1 MAALKPIS
9 PIGGREPKLLTIGQV
24 LNLLR
29 GEFRDLTYSKLRFL
43 EDQGLVTPLRTD
55 SGYRKFSQNDV
66 ERLRQALQLQRDHFL
81 PLKVIKE
88 YFEDLDAGRQPNL
101 PGVPEAKPVRSRAKK
116 LTALDLVSQ
125 SSVTDNIL
133 LAAKDAKL
141 IGDGPYGVND
151 VEIAKAL
158 VELQKFGLTPR
169 HLTALRVEAEREIG
183 IIEGVIKPVLT
194 RKDTASRAKAEYL
207 ARQLQEL
214 FNTIRNEVIDREI
227 AKIDSNSDV

>member
-29 GEFRDLTYSKLRFL
+29 GEFRDLTNSKLRFL

-55 SGYRKFSQNDV
+55 SGYRKFSQSDV

-158 VELQKFGLTPR
+158 VELQ
-169 HLTALRVEAEREIG
+169 
-183 IIEGVIKPVLT
+183 
-194 RKDTASRAKAEYL
+194 
-207 ARQLQEL
+207 
-214 FNTIRNEVIDREI
+214 
-227 AKIDSNSDV
+227 

>member
-1 MAALKPIS
+1 MAALKPVT
-9 PIGGREPKLLTIGQV
+9 PIGAKLLTIGQV

-29 GEFRDLTYSKLRFL
+29 GEFRDLTNSKLRFL
-43 EDQGLVTPLRTD
+43 EDQGLVTPLRTE
-55 SGYRKFSQNDV
+55 SGYRKFSQTDV

-125 SSVTDNIL
+125 SGITDNII

-141 IGDGPYGVND
+141 IGDGPFGVND

-194 RKDTASRAKAEYL
+194 RKDTASRAKAE
-207 ARQLQEL
+207 
-214 FNTIRNEVIDREI
+214 
-227 AKIDSNSDV
+227 